1 MPTLTFAQLAEMIGG
16 TVIQGG
22 DVTSSSVVID
32 SRVVKPDSVFF
43 AIQGERLDGHAFL
56 PQALAIARGAVVVD
70 VPKDTDKAIVQVD
83 DTSKALQRL
92 AQAIRNQYDVTLI
105 GITGSAG
112 KTTTKEMIATLVAT
126 ERRTHKSWGN
136 FNNQI
141 GAPLCLDNMPD
152 DAQVV
157 VSEMG
162 MNHAGEIAEIAGL
175 MRPHVGVYTNIAPVH
190 IEHFGTIEG
199 IAAAKRELLENVTP
213 GGTIVINNDN
223 EHVVRISKGFEGRI
237 VTYGADTDAQYRAR
251 NIRERGLLGTHFTLE
266 AEGAS
271 REFDL
276 AMPGRHNLDNLI
288 AAIATAR
295 AIGIS
300 WNGIE
305 RGVKNVQPAYHRGV
319 ILQVRGATIYDDTY
333 NSNPYAL
340 KRTLELM
347 TQADT
352 NGRRIA
358 VVGDMLELG
367 EHEERFHKEAGREM
381 PKSIDI
387 VIAVGTRGN
396 WVLEGAREA
405 GFKNGA
411 LHHFDNAEAAG
422 HFLTGFIQPDDLVL
436 IKGSRGVGLD
446 KAVAILEE
454 TANRQPPT
462 ANGEGV

>member
-1 MPTLTFAQLAEMIGG
+1 MPTLTFAELARMIGG
-16 TVIQGG
+16 RVVQGG
-22 DVTSSSVVID
+22 DVESSSVVID
-32 SRVVKPDSVFF
+32 SRIVNEDSVFF
-43 AIQGERLDGHAFL
+43 AIQGERLDGHDFL
-56 PQALAIARGAVVVD
+56 PQALQTARGAVVSR
-70 VPKDTDKAIVQVD
+70 VPENTDKAIVQVE
-83 DTSKALQRL
+83 DTTRALQRL
-92 AQAIRNQYDVTLI
+92 AQSIRNEYDVTLI

-112 KTTTKEMIATLVAT
+112 KTTTKEMIATLLST
-126 ERRTHKSWGN
+126 ERRVHKSWGN

-199 IAAAKRELLENVTP
+199 IAAAKRELLENVVS

-223 EHVVRISKGFEGRI
+223 EHVVRISRGFEGTI
-237 VTYGADTDAQYRAR
+237 VTYGVDHDAQYRAR

-266 AEGAS
+266 AEGES

-276 AMPGRHNLDNLI
+276 AMPGRHNLDNLL

-295 AIGIS
+295 ALGVAWES
-300 WNGIE
+300 IE
-305 RGVKNVQPAYHRGV
+305 RGVKNVQPAYHRG
-319 ILQVRGATIYDDTY
+319 IIIERAGALIYDDTY

-347 TQADT
+347 TQADAG
-352 NGRRIA
+352 GRRIA
-358 VVGDMLELG
+358 VIGDMLELG
-367 EHEERFHKEAGREM
+367 EHEEKFHREAGSQM
-381 PKSIDI
+381 PKEIDV
-387 VIAVGTRGN
+387 VIGVGKRAR
-396 WVLEGAREA
+396 WILEGAREA
-405 GFKNGA
+405 GFREEA
-411 LHHFDNAEAAG
+411 LHHFDNADAAG
-422 HFLTGFIQPDDLVL
+422 NFLKTFIERGDLVL

-446 KAVAILEE
+446 KAVAIL
-454 TANRQPPT
+454 TAASQPPT
-462 ANGEGV
+462 ANHSEGE